1 MYQTII
7 IEDDPIVASINRQYV
22 ELNKDMEVCGCFS
35 NGRDALNY
43 LDGHSAN
50 LAIMG
55 LYMPKM
61 DGMELL
67 REIRRQEKDLD
78 VIVISSANDVKHVK
92 KFLSLGIIDYLIKP
106 FEYNRFNHALEKFVK
121 NQELLKPRNF
131 SQSQLDKLFHFS
143 SLPQAEE
150 NSKGIQEA
158 TLSSILEYMQMHQ
171 MNPMTSEKIAKA
183 VQLSSVTV
191 RRYMNYLVEKQRI
204 VSDIDYNTGGR
215 PGVVYRYIKEEDCL
229 AD

>member
-7 IEDDPIVASINRQYV
+7 IEDDPIVASINHHFV

-35 NGRDALNY
+35 NGQDALNY
-43 LDGHSAN
+43 LEEHSVD
-50 LAIMG
+50 LAITE

-78 VIVISSANDVKHVK
+78 VIVVSSANDVKHVK

-106 FEYNRFNHALEKFVK
+106 FEYTRFNHALEKFTK
-121 NQELLKPRNF
+121 SQELLKPRNF
-131 SQSQLDKLFHFS
+131 SQSQLDKLFYIS
-143 SLPQAEE
+143 SLPLAEE

-158 TLSSILEYMQMHQ
+158 TLSSIMDYMKMHQ
-171 MNPMTSEKIAKA
+171 LDPMTSDMIAKE
-183 VQLSSVTV
+183 VRLSSVTV
-191 RRYMNYLVEKQRI
+191 RRYMNYLLEKQRVI
-204 VSDIDYNTGGR
+204 SDIDYNTGGR
-215 PGVVYRYIKEEDCL
+215 PSVVYRYIIEEECL
-229 AD
+229 AE

>member
-7 IEDDPIVASINRQYV
+7 IEDDPIVASINRHYV

-35 NGRDALNY
+35 NGQDALNY
-43 LDGHSAN
+43 LEGHSVD
-50 LAIMG
+50 LAITE

-78 VIVISSANDVKHVK
+78 VIVVSSVNDVKHVK

-106 FEYNRFNHALEKFVK
+106 FEYTRFNHALEKFTK

-143 SLPQAEE
+143 SLLQAEE
-150 NSKGIQEA
+150 GSKGIQEA
-158 TLSSILEYMQMHQ
+158 TLNSILDYMKIHQ
-171 MNPMTSEKIAKA
+171 PNPMTSEKIAKA

-191 RRYMNYLVEKQRI
+191 RRYMNYLLEKQRV

-215 PGVVYRYIKEEDCL
+215 PGVVYHYIKEEDSL
-229 AD
+229 AE

>member
-7 IEDDPIVASINRQYV
+7 IEDDPIVASINRHYV

-35 NGRDALNY
+35 NGQDALNY
-43 LDGHSAN
+43 LEGHSVD
-50 LAIMG
+50 LAITE

-78 VIVISSANDVKHVK
+78 VIVVSSVNDVKHVK

-106 FEYNRFNHALEKFVK
+106 FEYTRFNHALEKFTK

-143 SLPQAEE
+143 SLLLAEE
-150 NSKGIQEA
+150 GSKGIQEA
-158 TLSSILEYMQMHQ
+158 TLNSILDYMKMHQ
-171 MNPMTSEKIAKA
+171 PNPMTSEKIAKA

-191 RRYMNYLVEKQRI
+191 RRYMNYLLEKQRV

-215 PGVVYRYIKEEDCL
+215 PGVVYHYIMEEDSL
-229 AD
+229 AE